1 MAAIDI
7 LVVVMHILV
16 SQGTGG
22 KHFGERMGIHRS
34 LGISQD
40 WWDMTSAAKE
50 HAPESICGQ
59 PMIPLLDS
67 RIVTKRDCGLAS
79 MGTSPGCTGQRP
91 PW

>member
-22 KHFGERMGIHRS
+22 RHFGERMEIRRS
-34 LGISQD
+34 LETSQD
-40 WWDMTSAAKE
+40 WWDMTSTAKE
-50 HAPESICGQ
+50 HAPGSICGQ
-59 PMIPLLDS
+59 PMIPPLDS
-67 RIVTKRDCGLAS
+67 RIVTRRDCGLAS
-79 MGTSPGCTGQRP
+79 RGTSLGCTGQRP

>member
-22 KHFGERMGIHRS
+22 KHFGDRMGIHRS
-34 LGISQD
+34 LGTSQD

-50 HAPESICGQ
+50 HAMETVLEFEPVEGA
-59 PMIPLLDS
+59 LDVVPGVWNVS
-67 RIVTKRDCGLAS
+67 YVYPAGGCDCG
-79 MGTSPGCTGQRP
+79 G
-91 PW
+91 